1 MASLPEGTGGA
12 LVGMFDGFHK
22 RLLVID
28 SVPLPEAE
36 AGRDT
41 REGRSKVPEELLER
55 QGQIESLSAGG
66 VS

>member
-1 MASLPEGTGGA
+1 
-12 LVGMFDGFHK
+12 MFDGFHK

-55 QGQIESLSAGG
+55 QGQIASLSAGG